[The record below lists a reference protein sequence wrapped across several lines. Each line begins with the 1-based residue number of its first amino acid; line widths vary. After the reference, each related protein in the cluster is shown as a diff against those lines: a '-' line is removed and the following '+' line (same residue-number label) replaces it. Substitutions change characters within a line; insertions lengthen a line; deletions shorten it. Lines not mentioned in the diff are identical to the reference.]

1 MYKNM
6 QKGVNMEEHPEP
18 KMTTIKVRKETI
30 ELLKIISRKRGRR
43 ESMDQTIM
51 VLLDTINKFG
61 GANE

>member
-1 MYKNM
+1 
-6 QKGVNMEEHPEP
+6 MEEHPEP
-18 KMTTIKVRKETI
+18 QMTTIKVRKETI

-51 VLLDTINKFG
+51 VLLDTINKLG